1 MGSEKTL
8 GGQENNIGGVGRE
21 LSRVEPSIMTQ
32 PCNDRCF
39 CCRRRLPSCKP
50 REMPWRKDPGGTLR
64 LETVQGLESQFSF
77 RPESG
82 YKSHESVLL
91 SLHGVCMVLFLCV
104 CVNIAVS
111 PVIVKLASVYR
122 QHTRVGHRNLL
133 RHPSIISTPTS
144 FVESACSLAPH
155 QRHHPRLVST
165 QLWYSIVVI
174 HDHAYDDCDSSYYD
188 YCSRA
193 VVAAVSTQLWYSQ
206 YS

>member
-1 MGSEKTL
+1 MFLLSKEASQLQASRNALEKGPGMTL
-8 GGQENNIGGVGRE
+8 GAHSDLRQY
-21 LSRVEPSIMTQ
+21 RVWSLNSASALKAATRVM
-32 PCNDRCF
+32 NLF
-39 CCRRRLPSCKP
+39 CCR
-50 REMPWRKDPGGTLR
+50 
-64 LETVQGLESQFSF
+64 
-77 RPESG
+77 
-82 YKSHESVLL
+82 
-91 SLHGVCMVLFLCV
+91 CMVFAWCCSCV

-111 PVIVKLASVYR
+111 PAIVKLASVYR

-133 RHPSIISTPTS
+133 RRPSIISTPTS